1 MLCYEGAE
9 PRDQLVEGP
18 ADAGRAHV
26 GGARWRRP
34 AARSTAEPLRSAAS
48 HRCTVRECRSRYD
61 VAADPTEHAPLD
73 EPDTLAE
80 LRALLDA
87 RNQAY
92 HSIA

>member
-1 MLCYEGAE
+1 
-9 PRDQLVEGP
+9 
-18 ADAGRAHV
+18 
-26 GGARWRRP
+26 
-34 AARSTAEPLRSAAS
+34 
-48 HRCTVRECRSRYD
+48 VRECRSRYD